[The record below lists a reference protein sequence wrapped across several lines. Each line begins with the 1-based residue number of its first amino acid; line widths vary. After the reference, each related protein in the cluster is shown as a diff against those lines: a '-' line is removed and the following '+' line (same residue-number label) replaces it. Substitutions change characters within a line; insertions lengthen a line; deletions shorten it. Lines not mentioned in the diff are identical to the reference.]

1 MKKKEVSNWDLI
13 VKLLDDNESEIH
25 MKRYIFHD
33 GIILYL
39 ICKDMPTQ
47 MFNLLPKIKDNKTI
61 KENVNEMTVY
71 NFRTFYEEVSESI
84 KRMKDTKVWY
94 EKLIKEYKK
103 EA

>member
-1 MKKKEVSNWDLI
+1 
-13 VKLLDDNESEIH
+13 
-25 MKRYIFHD
+25 
-33 GIILYL
+33 
-39 ICKDMPTQ
+39 MPTQ